1 MEPDTFASR
10 WPRGLHRYRTRR
22 DAAQR
27 SRLRP
32 MLRPPA
38 LFAALF
44 LLVDCSSAVPLL
56 DSAEPAATPAY
67 GTLVSDA
74 LKKFKGYANYS
85 NFEISG
91 ARWVHSTTGWNWLVC
106 VHYDDAGHQ
115 RFYSFFIENN
125 KVVNQRYDI
134 VTDQC
139 AAQQYLPF
147 DATTGT
153 VGSPTPVRQQPIY

>member
-1 MEPDTFASR
+1 
-10 WPRGLHRYRTRR
+10 
-22 DAAQR
+22 
-27 SRLRP
+27 
-32 MLRPPA
+32 MLGPPA
-38 LFAALF
+38 LFAAL
-44 LLVDCSSAVPLL
+44 LILADCSSVPLL
-56 DSAEPAATPAY
+56 DSAEPAATPPY

-74 LKKFKGYANYS
+74 LKKFKDYANYS

-91 ARWVHSTTGWNWLVC
+91 ARWVHSITGWNWLVC
-106 VHYDDAGHQ
+106 VRYDDGGHQ

-125 KVVNQRYDI
+125 KVANQRYDI

-139 AAQQYLPF
+139 AAQQYVPF

>member
-1 MEPDTFASR
+1 
-10 WPRGLHRYRTRR
+10 
-22 DAAQR
+22 
-27 SRLRP
+27 
-32 MLRPPA
+32 MLQPPA

-44 LLVDCSSAVPLL
+44 ILVGCSSVPLL
-56 DSAEPAATPAY
+56 DSAEPAAAPVY
-67 GTLVSDA
+67 GTVISNA
-74 LKKFKGYANYS
+74 LKKFKDYANYS

-91 ARWVHSTTGWNWLVC
+91 ARWVHSVTGWNWLVC
-106 VHYDDAGHQ
+106 VRYDDAGHQ

-125 KVVNQRYDI
+125 KMVNQRYDI

-153 VGSPTPVRQQPIY
+153 VGAPTPVRQQPIY